1 MSLGNIDILIKSSK
15 KLTNISDD
23 IMKAVKSLAKNATTK
38 DAVYLHYI
46 LDSVG
51 DISCIVGNIHEVI
64 DVEMKKIEDD
74 LR

>member
-1 MSLGNIDILIKSSK
+1 MLLNNIDVLIKSSK

-23 IMKAVKSLAKNATTK
+23 IIKAVKSLAKEATTK

-51 DISCIVGNIHEVI
+51 SISCVVGDIHDVI
-64 DVEMKKIEDD
+64 DVEMKKVEDD